1 MSAVNV
7 LQTKAMDD
15 SHTSANMC
23 EFLKAMAD
31 EWGIEKYAL
40 VLDMC
45 NASDVTPAAEL
56 GNFSFNSETE

>member
-1 MSAVNV
+1 MSYV

-31 EWGIEKYAL
+31 EWGIDKH
-40 VLDMC
+40 
-45 NASDVTPAAEL
+45 ASNMSPAAEL
-56 GNFSFNSETE
+56 GNFLLTVKHYI

>member
-1 MSAVNV
+1 MR
-7 LQTKAMDD
+7 AMDD

-40 VLDMC
+40 VLVTN
-45 NASDVTPAAEL
+45 NAFS
-56 GNFSFNSETE
+56 NFLLTVKHYIYIDIKK